1 MLQWE
6 ERSPLYSSNGV
17 EVVRSASVERRQSTN
32 WWWVMPKYGFP
43 VLVLLNMVMLAVLG
57 VQLHRSYSLQARFAD
72 SMDTPAATVMY
83 HTRGGGVV
91 AALLPIKFAVD
102 HVTPYK
108 NQAGRGTCWDFGTI
122 GALEQSYRK
131 HGVAEG
137 WLDSNEYVSF
147 SEQAYGI
154 EVMEMC
160 TGPID
165 SPQQHACRIAD
176 DNVWRNSTEGG
187 EVPLLYYLHKGLKDS
202 VFPVHVC
209 PYTSSQGHDWDCPEL
224 AIASVRKSNPLSF
237 TVNDMGTFYDQA
249 SIKRKLV
256 QSGLAMPVSTTLV
269 SIQHMYPC
277 VGKLLAN
284 DPRCDAA
291 TCQLCPPELPMAT
304 CCVPADST
312 DGQNM
317 DGEFLAHSGMQV
329 DGGHL
334 VVAYN
339 DLFRTREGATGGFVV
354 KNSWQDGWQ
363 GSHSMAY
370 WMQDI
375 SEWDDRV
382 VCPNSFNPFNWYV
395 PTQDDGVVDIAACL
409 SDDSVQ
415 YAALNRQPLH
425 LTCVDDAYCVPGRVY
440 FAKNR
445 TSYGDRMHVMCF
457 WEYDPTDKSSKHVCL
472 PPMLQETIA
481 RTFEPDEVYEND
493 SDLCGFYFL
502 PYDTISQVSA
512 LFQGFFVNSFD
523 VEWAPQSYVANR
535 EKFPHLDYS
544 LVQASTF
551 TQHSPDRFDGP
562 FPFAHKYKPL
572 NTQHRRHHRRP

>member
-1 MLQWE
+1 M
-6 ERSPLYSSNGV
+6 
-17 EVVRSASVERRQSTN
+17 RSASVERRQSTK
-32 WWWVMPKYGFP
+32 WWWVMPMYGFP
-43 VLVLLNMVMLAVLG
+43 VLMLLNMVMLAVLA
-57 VQLHRSYSLQARFAD
+57 VQLHRSNSLQSRFAD
-72 SMDTPAATVMY
+72 SMDTPAAATMY
-83 HTRGGGVV
+83 HTRGGGII

-108 NQAGRGTCWDFGTI
+108 DQARRGTCWDFSTI

-131 HGVAEG
+131 HGVAKG

-154 EVMEMC
+154 EVMELC
-160 TGPID
+160 TGP
-165 SPQQHACRIAD
+165 
-176 DNVWRNSTEGG
+176 VWRNSTEGG
-187 EVPLLYYLHKGLKDS
+187 EVPLLYYLHKGLKES
-202 VFPVHVC
+202 VFPTRVC
-209 PYTSSQGHDWDCPEL
+209 PYTSSPGHDWDCREL
-224 AIASVRKSNPLSF
+224 DDAFVRKSNPLSF

-249 SIKRKLV
+249 SIKHKLV

-269 SIQHMYPC
+269 SVQHMYPC
-277 VGKLLAN
+277 VGKFLSN

-312 DGQNM
+312 HGQNM

-329 DGGHL
+329 EGGHGM
-334 VVAYN
+334 V
-339 DLFRTREGATGGFVV
+339 
-354 KNSWQDGWQ
+354 
-363 GSHSMAY
+363 H
-370 WMQDI
+370 
-375 SEWDDRV
+375 
-382 VCPNSFNPFNWYV
+382 PFNWYV
-395 PTQDDGVVDIAACL
+395 PTQDDGLVDIAACL

-457 WEYDPTDKSSKHVCL
+457 WEYDPTDKSSKHLCL

-523 VEWAPQSYVANR
+523 VKWAPQSYLANR
-535 EKFPHLDYS
+535 EKFPHLNYS

-551 TQHSPDRFDGP
+551 TQHSPSRFDGP
-562 FPFAHKYKPL
+562 FPFAHKYKPM
-572 NTQHRRHHRRP
+572 HRRRH